1 MISHSL
7 LHQAASVA
15 TSVSAL
21 VWMSSSPYE
30 ESPRHRLRRRQ
41 KIIDLIVEK
50 AAQTGKSVVVA
61 VADPHGE
68 LIGRRLKQG
77 C

>member
-1 MISHSL
+1 MRN
-7 LHQAASVA
+7 VP
-15 TSVSAL
+15 V
-21 VWMSSSPYE
+21 
-30 ESPRHRLRRRQ
+30 
-41 KIIDLIVEK
+41 IDYADAKKVINLIVEK